1 MRIAANKTGDKS
13 DKDNKSKDDTRK
25 CGLSYFSESRVNVKF
40 LFMSENCS
48 NMVMG

>member
-40 LFMSENCS
+40 QGPRLCRSCP
-48 NMVMG
+48 